1 MPKHNTQR
9 VFGLQVV
16 TNLLQHKPHIIT
28 AMWLDGQTDNSRLNE
43 LAALAEKVGIRVQP
57 AAAPALK
64 KISKGG
70 FHQGVVADI
79 QPDNLFVQQDL
90 NTLLAD
96 LPEQSTL
103 LMLDGVQ
110 DPHNLGACLRSA
122 ESAGVAMVMIPKD
135 RAADLTPVARRAAS
149 GAAELLS
156 ICRVTNVA
164 RAIRSCQQQGFWTV
178 GTSDSAEKMF
188 YDGEYSGKVL
198 LVMGS
203 EGEGMRRLTMDS
215 CDQLLAL
222 PMAGKVSSLNV
233 SVATGICLF
242 EIQRQRMALNKN
254 N

>member
-1 MPKHNTQR
+1 MSKHNNQR
-9 VFGLQVV
+9 VFGLQVM
-16 TNLLQHKPHIIT
+16 TNLLQHKPHTIS
-28 AMWLDGQTDNSRLNE
+28 AMWLDNQANNPRLNE
-43 LAALAEKVGIRVQP
+43 LAELANKAGIRVQS
-57 AAAPALK
+57 AAGPALK
-64 KISKGG
+64 KLSNDG

-90 NTLLAD
+90 GTILAG
-96 LPEQSTL
+96 LPDDATL

-122 ESAGVAMVMIPKD
+122 ESAGVALVMIPKD

-149 GAAELLS
+149 GAAELLP

-164 RAIRSCQQQGFWTV
+164 RAIRSCQQHGFWTV
-178 GTSDSAEKMF
+178 GTSDTADQMF
-188 YDGEYSGKVL
+188 YDGQYAGKVL

-222 PMAGKVSSLNV
+222 PMAGKISSLNV
-233 SVATGICLF
+233 SVATGVCLF
-242 EIQRQRMALNKN
+242 EIQRQRLATAD
-254 N
+254 